1 MATPVSDEEPEA
13 EDIVIVEVEREP
25 GMVIMLVTKEVIV
38 EWLVVG
44 PPLERGEEDVEPIP

>member
-44 PPLERGEEDVEPIP
+44 PPLERGEEEVEPIP